1 MAGSELLAD
10 AARVELL
17 RARLLAWYG
26 LNKRQLPWRDVGDP
40 YQVWVSEIMLQQTR
54 VEQMRGYF
62 ERFVAAFPTLEALAE
77 SPEEA
82 VLKAWEGLGYYAR
95 ARNLQAAAKKV
106 VAELDGQLPRTPEQ
120 LGELPGIGP
129 YTAAAVS
136 SIAFDGD
143 HPVLDGNVTRVLCR
157 LLLVEEDPRRSAV
170 KTRLIAAGERLLAR
184 GRAGDFNQALMELG
198 ARVCTPS
205 RPRCGDCPLA
215 EFCAARRELDDPACL
230 PVKKGRK
237 KRPHY
242 EVTAGLIWKG
252 GRLLIARRPA
262 GGMLGG
268 LWEFPG
274 GKREK
279 GESCADCLRREI
291 REELDFDIE
300 VGDHLVSVDH
310 GYSHF
315 TITLH
320 AFEARWAGGEPRAV
334 GCDDWK
340 WVGPEQLGDYPM
352 PRADRRVLERLGGS
366 PEQGR
371 MFSSLTEEKI
381 RGG

>member
-1 MAGSELLAD
+1 MAESELLAD
-10 AARVELL
+10 AGQIRRL

-26 LNKRQLPWRDVGDP
+26 LHKRQLPWRAAADP

-62 ERFVAAFPTLEALAE
+62 ERFVAAFPTLESLAE
-77 SPEEA
+77 APEGA

-95 ARNLQAAAKKV
+95 ARNLQAAARKV
-106 VAELDGQLPRTPEQ
+106 MAEFDGQLPQNLEQ
-120 LGELPGIGP
+120 LLELPGIGP

-136 SIAFDGD
+136 SIAFDCD

-157 LLLVEEDPRRSAV
+157 LLRVEEDPRRAAV
-170 KTRLIAAGERLLAR
+170 RTRLIAAGERLLAR
-184 GRAGDFNQALMELG
+184 GRAGEFNQALMELG

-205 RPRCGDCPLA
+205 RPRCVDCPLA

-230 PVKKGRK
+230 PVKGGRK

-242 EVTAGLIWKG
+242 EVAAGLIWKG
-252 GRLLIARRPA
+252 ERLLIARRPA

-274 GKREK
+274 GKREG
-279 GESCADCLRREI
+279 GESFADCLRREI

-320 AFEARWAGGEPRAV
+320 AFEARYANGEPRAV
-334 GCDDWK
+334 GCDDWR
-340 WVGPEQLGDYPM
+340 WISPEQLGDYAM
-352 PRADRRVLERLGGS
+352 PRADRRVLERLAGT

-371 MFSSLTEEKI
+371 LFSSLTEERI
-381 RGG
+381 RSG

>member
-1 MAGSELLAD
+1 
-10 AARVELL
+10 
-17 RARLLAWYG
+17 
-26 LNKRQLPWRDVGDP
+26 
-40 YQVWVSEIMLQQTR
+40 MLQQTR

-62 ERFVAAFPTLEALAE
+62 ERFVAAFPTLQALAE
-77 SPEEA
+77 APEEA

-106 VAELDGQLPRTPEQ
+106 MAELDGQLPRTPEQ
-120 LGELPGIGP
+120 LLELPGIGP

-157 LLLVEEDPRRSAV
+157 LLLVEEDPRRAAV

-184 GRAGDFNQALMELG
+184 GRAGDFNQAMMELG

-205 RPRCGDCPLA
+205 RPRCGDCPLE
-215 EFCAARRELDDPACL
+215 EFCAALSELDDPACL
-230 PVKKGRK
+230 PVKGTRK

-242 EVTAGLIWKG
+242 EVTAGLIWKE

-291 REELDFDIE
+291 REELDFDID

-334 GCDDWK
+334 GCDDWR
-340 WVGPEQLGDYPM
+340 WVGPEQLGDYAM
-352 PRADRRVLERLGGS
+352 PRADRRVLERLAGS
-366 PEQGR
+366 PEQG
-371 MFSSLTEEKI
+371 MFSSLTEERI